1 MTINSVLLAN
11 TFNEFRTTVNEV
23 ITTLNGVSGGS
34 GVINA
39 NTLVGGTVT
48 ANNLTSGRVVLSG
61 TAGQLVDDS
70 ALTYNTST
78 DVLTLGGTADATAAN
93 NGTLIVSGG
102 VGIAKNLFVGSDL
115 RVDGITT
122 FAGNVFFLGANTE
135 VSTTQLNLNDSLIQ
149 LANNNITDLVDIGV
163 FGMYNQGS
171 GNVHSGIFRDASDD
185 TWKLFRNYNVEP
197 SSTIDPTANGFE
209 WANLSIGTLVA
220 NTNAT
225 IGGTLAVTGAATLS
239 SSASITG
246 NLSVNTDKFTVE
258 ASSGNTAIAGTL
270 SATGATT
277 LSSTLGVTGNTT
289 VGGTLGVTGAATV
302 GGTLGV
308 TGAATLSSSASITGN
323 LSVNTDKFTVEASS
337 GNTSIAGNAT
347 IAGNLSIDGNV
358 VLGNNASDVITFGA
372 NTLTLNAD
380 LNVNSGK
387 FFFSQSNTRFGVN
400 TSNPVVSLDI
410 NTTDGLALP
419 SGTTGQRPAT
429 AKTGV
434 IRYNTT
440 TSKPELYD
448 GSLWKDVGGGGGTTT
463 AFAYFLAANL

>member
-1 MTINSVLLAN
+1 MPINSVALAN

-34 GVINA
+34 GGINA

-102 VGIAKNLFVGSDL
+102 VGIAKKLYVGTDL
-115 RVDGITT
+115 RVDGVTT
-122 FAGNVFFLGANTE
+122 FAGNVFFLGSNTE
-135 VSTTQLNLNDSLIQ
+135 VSTTQLNLTDPLIQ
-149 LANNNITDLVDIGV
+149 LANNNITDLVDIGI
-163 FGMYNQGS
+163 FGQYNQGS

-185 TWKLFRNYNVEP
+185 TWKLFKNYNVEP

-225 IGGTLAVTGAATLS
+225 IGGTLAVTGTS
-239 SSASITG
+239 SHTG
-246 NLSVNTDKFTVE
+246 NSTF
-258 ASSGNTAIAGTL
+258 SGTL
-270 SATGATT
+270 GVTGATT

-289 VGGTLGVTGAATV
+289 VGGTLGVTGATTLSS
-302 GGTLGV
+302 TLGV
-308 TGAATLSSSASITGN
+308 TGATTLSSSASITGN
-323 LSVNTDKFTVEASS
+323 LSVNTNKFTVEASS

-358 VLGNNASDVITFGA
+358 VLGNNATDIITIGA

-400 TSNPVVSLDI
+400 TSTPIVSLDI

-419 SGTTGQRPAT
+419 AGTTGQRPAT
-429 AKTGV
+429 VKTGI
-434 IRYNTT
+434 IRYNIT
-440 TSKPELYD
+440 TSKPEIYD
-448 GSLWKDVGGGGGTTT
+448 GTDWKDVGGGGGATV

>member
-1 MTINSVLLAN
+1 MPINSVALAN

-70 ALTYNTST
+70 AFTYNTST
-78 DVLTLGGTADATAAN
+78 DVLTIGGTADATAAN

-102 VGIAKNLFVGSDL
+102 VGIAKKLYVGTDL

-122 FAGNVFFLGANTE
+122 FAGNVFFLGSNTSISAVNIE
-135 VSTTQLNLNDSLIQ
+135 VNDPMLH
-149 LANNNITDLVDIGV
+149 LANNNITDAVDIG
-163 FGMYNQGS
+163 FHGQYNQG
-171 GNVHSGIFRDASDD
+171 GANLHSGLFRDASDD
-185 TWKLFRNYNVEP
+185 TWKLFRNYNIEP
-197 SSTIDPTANGFE
+197 APAIDITTNGFE
-209 WANLSIGTLVA
+209 WANLAIGALIA

-225 IGGTLAVTGAATLS
+225 IGGTLAVTGTS
-239 SSASITG
+239 SHTG
-246 NLSVNTDKFTVE
+246 NSTF
-258 ASSGNTAIAGTL
+258 SGTL
-270 SATGATT
+270 GVTGATT

-289 VGGTLGVTGAATV
+289 VGGTLGVTGATTLSS
-302 GGTLGV
+302 TLGV
-308 TGAATLSSSASITGN
+308 TGAVTLSNSASIVGD
-323 LSVNTDKFTVEASS
+323 LSVNTNKFTVEASS

-358 VLGNNASDVITFGA
+358 VLGNNATDIITIGA

-400 TSNPVVSLDI
+400 TSTPIVSLDI

-419 SGTTGQRPAT
+419 AGTTGQRPAT
-429 AKTGV
+429 VKTGI
-434 IRYNTT
+434 IRYNIT
-440 TSKPELYD
+440 TSKPEIYD
-448 GSLWKDVGGGGGTTT
+448 GTDWKDVGGGGGATV

>member
-1 MTINSVLLAN
+1 MPINSVALAN

-78 DVLTLGGTADATAAN
+78 DVLTLGGTVDATAAN

-102 VGIAKNLFVGSDL
+102 AGIAKKLYVGTDL

-122 FAGNVFFLGANTE
+122 FAGNVFFLGSNTE
-135 VSTTQLNLNDSLIQ
+135 VSTTQLNLTDPLIQ
-149 LANNNITDLVDIGV
+149 LANNNITDLVDIGI
-163 FGMYNQGS
+163 FGQYNQGS

-185 TWKLFRNYNVEP
+185 TWKLFKNYNIEP
-197 SSTIDPTANGFE
+197 GSTIDPNANGFA

-225 IGGTLAVTGAATLS
+225 IGGTLAVTGTS
-239 SSASITG
+239 SHTG
-246 NLSVNTDKFTVE
+246 NSTF
-258 ASSGNTAIAGTL
+258 SGTL
-270 SATGATT
+270 GVTGATT

-289 VGGTLGVTGAATV
+289 VGGTLGVTGATTLSS
-302 GGTLGV
+302 TLGV
-308 TGAATLSSSASITGN
+308 TGATTLSSSASITGN
-323 LSVNTDKFTVEASS
+323 LSVNTNKFTVEASS

-358 VLGNNASDVITFGA
+358 VLGNNATDIITVGA

-400 TSNPVVSLDI
+400 TSTPIVSLDI

-419 SGTTGQRPAT
+419 AGTTGQRPAT
-429 AKTGV
+429 VKTGI
-434 IRYNTT
+434 IRYNIT
-440 TSKPELYD
+440 TSKPEIYD
-448 GSLWKDVGGGGGTTT
+448 GTDWKDVGGGGGATV

>member
-239 SSASITG
+239 STLALTG
-246 NLSVNTDKFTVE
+246 NLNVNTNRFNVT

-270 SATGATT
+270 GVTGATT

-289 VGGTLGVTGAATV
+289 VGGTLD
-302 GGTLGV
+302 V

-323 LSVNTDKFTVEASS
+323 LSVNTNKFTVEASS

-419 SGTTGQRPAT
+419 SGTTAERPAT

-448 GSLWKDVGGGGGTTT
+448 GALWKDVGGGGGTTT